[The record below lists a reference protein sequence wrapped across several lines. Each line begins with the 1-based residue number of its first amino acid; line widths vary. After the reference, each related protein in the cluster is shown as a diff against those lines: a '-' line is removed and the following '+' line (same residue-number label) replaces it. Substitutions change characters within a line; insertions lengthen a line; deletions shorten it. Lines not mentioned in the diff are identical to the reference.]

1 MEMEPIDVTDIE
13 EKTERPSANAPRHRY
28 AQLSK
33 GLLWLNERA
42 WPLGGSIL
50 LIAGIY
56 LFQYIQVEKIPL
68 SITSSA
74 VIAAL
79 PAMFAMLVF
88 VIAMLGAL
96 IVMPAFILFQR
107 LNESGERLSDH
118 LRFDQGKPELT
129 TLHRRLVLHWFYGL
143 LLLGGFVWLIGA
155 LAASDYT
162 SGWWIVG
169 KVVLGIFTLLGHAW
183 IITRVLNVRASLEF
197 WFACVMSALIQLVA
211 ILNVTVVVARSV
223 SEYVED
229 VWLFIPFMLLELILL
244 WLIQL
249 AGAYFVVVTRR
260 HEHPI
265 AHAALVAMVV
275 IFALGLIPQMSAKLA
290 GVTLQLPSSGA
301 RNCTIMTWAPST
313 QLVDAIKD
321 PGNPGSSIRLRL
333 LAEADGM
340 YIVRPWRAET
350 KAVQFVP
357 RSSVTGI
364 DECPPEQK
372 TDATR

>member
-1 MEMEPIDVTDIE
+1 
-13 EKTERPSANAPRHRY
+13 
-28 AQLSK
+28 
-33 GLLWLNERA
+33 
-42 WPLGGSIL
+42 
-50 LIAGIY
+50 
-56 LFQYIQVEKIPL
+56 
-68 SITSSA
+68 
-74 VIAAL
+74 
-79 PAMFAMLVF
+79 

-96 IVMPAFILFQR
+96 IVMPAFIIFHQ
-107 LNESGERLSDH
+107 LNDSGERLSDH
-118 LRFDQGKPELT
+118 LSFDRGKSGLT

-155 LAASDYT
+155 LAFSNHT
-162 SGWWIVG
+162 SGWWTIGKLVVG
-169 KVVLGIFTLLGHAW
+169 GLTLLGHAW
-183 IITRVLNVRASLEF
+183 IITRVLKVRVSFAF
-197 WFACVMSALIQLVA
+197 WLACVMSALIQWVA

-223 SEYVED
+223 SEYVDD
-229 VWLFIPFMLLELILL
+229 VWWFIPFMLLELVLL

-249 AGAYFVVVTRR
+249 AGAYFVVVVRR
-260 HEHPI
+260 HEHPV

-275 IFALGLIPQMSAKLA
+275 IFVLGLIPQTSAKLA
-290 GVTLQLPSSGA
+290 GVTLQLPLSGA
-301 RNCTIMTWAPST
+301 RNCTVMTWASST

-364 DECPPEQK
+364 DECPPELKADNAAQ
-372 TDATR
+372 

>member
-1 MEMEPIDVTDIE
+1 M
-13 EKTERPSANAPRHRY
+13 
-28 AQLSK
+28 
-33 GLLWLNERA
+33 
-42 WPLGGSIL
+42 GGSIL

-74 VIAAL
+74 VVAAL

-96 IVMPAFILFQR
+96 IVMPAFIIFHR
-107 LNESGERLSDH
+107 LNDSGERLSDH
-118 LRFDQGKPELT
+118 LSFDQGKSGLT
-129 TLHRRLVLHWFYGL
+129 PLRRRLMLHWLYGV
-143 LLLGGFVWLIGA
+143 LLLGGFVWLVGVH
-155 LAASDYT
+155 ASYGHT
-162 SGWWIVG
+162 SGWWM
-169 KVVLGIFTLLGHAW
+169 LGMVALGGLTLLGHAW
-183 IITRVLNVRASLEF
+183 IITRVWKTSVSLEF
-197 WFACVMSALIQLVA
+197 WFACVMSALVQWIA

-223 SEYVED
+223 SEYVDD
-229 VWLFIPFMLLELILL
+229 VWLFIPFMFLELVLL

-249 AGAYFVVVTRR
+249 GGAYFVVVMRR
-260 HEHPI
+260 HEHPV

-275 IFALGLIPQMSAKLA
+275 IFVLGLIPQTSAKLA

-301 RNCTIMTWAPST
+301 RNCTVMTWAAST
-313 QLVDAIKD
+313 QLLEAIND
-321 PGNPGSSIRLRL
+321 PDNPGSSIRLRL

-340 YIVRPWRAET
+340 YIVRPWRAEA

-364 DECPPEQK
+364 DECAPEPK
-372 TDATR
+372 TDDATR

>member
-1 MEMEPIDVTDIE
+1 MELEPVDVTHGE
-13 EKTERPSANAPRHRY
+13 TKVEPTTQPSRHRY
-28 AQLSK
+28 AQLSQ

-42 WPLGGSIL
+42 WPLGGSVL

-74 VIAAL
+74 VVAAL

-96 IVMPAFILFQR
+96 IVMPAFILFHR
-107 LNESGERLSDH
+107 LNDAGERLSDH
-118 LRFDQGKPELT
+118 LSFDRGKSALT
-129 TLHRRLVLHWFYGL
+129 PLHRRLILHWLYGV
-143 LLLGGFVWLIGA
+143 LLLGLFVWLIGA
-155 LAASDYT
+155 LASYGYN
-162 SGWWIVG
+162 SGGWILG
-169 KVVLGIFTLLGHAW
+169 QVVLGIATLLGHAW
-183 IITRVLNVRASLEF
+183 IITRVWKTRVSLDF
-197 WFACVMSALIQLVA
+197 WLACVMSALIQWVA

-229 VWLFIPFMLLELILL
+229 VWLFIPFMFLELVLL

-249 AGAYFVVVTRR
+249 GGAYFVVVVRR
-260 HEHPI
+260 HEHPV
-265 AHAALVAMVV
+265 AHSALVAMVV
-275 IFALGLIPQMSAKLA
+275 IFVVGLIPQTSAKLA

-301 RNCTIMTWAPST
+301 RNCTVMTWAPST
-313 QLVDAIKD
+313 QLLDAIKD

-340 YIVRPWRAET
+340 YIVRPWRAEA

-364 DECPPEQK
+364 DECAPEPQES
-372 TDATR
+372 